1 MRGDPFKMSDINL
14 FFVINHEDPIEA
26 KKHTL
31 RCAAPSA
38 AAMARRCAAP
48 ARLLWQGVTRQG
60 VTKCAILEN
69 F

>member
-1 MRGDPFKMSDINL
+1 MSDIIL
-14 FFVINHEDPIEA
+14 FFVINREDPIEA
-26 KKHTL
+26 TKHTR

-48 ARLLWQGVTRQG
+48 ARLLWRGVMCQG
-60 VTKCAILEN
+60 VTKCAALVN